1 MNTAGRIG
9 GLEAFAPLAAALALS
24 LAAGLAGAKESRT
37 AIAKLAQAGAVAC
50 QPAHPVFCSN
60 IHVFCSGPS
69 ALKTFAFK
77 LRATR
82 AQGSMEGP
90 ADTAG
95 VAAQYENARVQ
106 WHHKDGYV
114 ILRPRQ
120 GNGYLKMLADGSYSF
135 RHYSRDDAT
144 MSRGHCR

>member
-1 MNTAGRIG
+1 MPSVGPVLAV
-9 GLEAFAPLAAALALS
+9 LAFLAASPAL
-24 LAAGLAGAKESRT
+24 GKDEIGN

-60 IHVFCSGPS
+60 IHVSCAGPS
-69 ALKTFAFK
+69 SLKTFPFK
-77 LRATR
+77 LRASR
-82 AQGSMEGP
+82 AQGSIEGP

-95 VAAQYENARVQ
+95 VAKQYVDGRVE
-106 WHHKDGYV
+106 WNEKEGYV

-120 GNGYLKMLADGSYSF
+120 ANGSLKLLADGSYSF
-135 RHYSRDDAT
+135 RHYSQHDAT